1 MNLSVKNKTLI
12 FIVLIFLINLII
24 FAYIFYTNLQKE
36 LKEIKD
42 FNFNKIKSSYEKN
55 LQMQYKDFFVNKTN
69 ELLTDEIIYL
79 IENRDE
85 KELHK
90 KILPTF
96 NALKNEKL
104 LEKFYIHLND
114 ETTLLK
120 IQNSKLYETNTSKI
134 KDSSKLIHKNKTT
147 LFSYNDEFSEIYF
160 SVIVPIFKENTYIGA
175 FEYNCN
181 PKAILDFV
189 TNFNNISGLMT
200 FDNINQQSKIQFL
213 QIKDELYSPFLDDI
227 KNLKKSSDIY
237 ILKDT
242 KLIGIYS
249 FELKNLENHKI
260 GSFILFNN
268 LSKYQENFKKTMKE
282 FVIIGLSSLII
293 LLFVINIGF
302 NALITKLQISYN
314 KIKEFTNIIDENVIT
329 INTNL
334 KGEISYASEAY
345 CKISNYHKN
354 ELVNK
359 NANISTL
366 NDGIEISF
374 IEIIK
379 SINLNETWVGE
390 TKNYK
395 KDGTNFWLK
404 TTIIPILDKKN
415 SITSYTLISQDISDK
430 KIIEELSITDALTN
444 IYNRRYFNEIVPK
457 IIESSKRNNDL
468 VSFLLLDIDFFKLY
482 NDNYGHQMG
491 DDVLFKVA
499 NYLKNNLKRADDMI
513 FRVGGEEFVII
524 YKSLDKN
531 KSLLFANELKNAV
544 ENLNIIHEYSKV
556 SNYITISLGLVC
568 KYAND
573 IKSLDEIYKEA
584 DDLLYDAKKQGKNQ
598 VKSNISSL
606 KE

>member
-69 ELLTDEIIYL
+69 ELLNDELLEL
-79 IENRDE
+79 IEKKDTQ
-85 KELHK
+85 LLYK

-104 LEKFYIHLND
+104 LERFYIHLND

-120 IQNSKLYETNTSKI
+120 IQNSKTYDTNILRI
-134 KDSSKLIHKNKTT
+134 KDSSKLIHKDKTT

-189 TNFNNISGLMT
+189 TNFNNISGVMT
-200 FDNINQQSKIQFL
+200 FDNLSQQSKIQFL
-213 QIKDELYSPFLDDI
+213 QIKDELYSPFLNDI

-249 FELKNLENHKI
+249 FELKNLQNEKI

-282 FVIIGLSSLII
+282 FIIIGLSSLLI

-334 KGEISYASEAY
+334 QGKIIYVSQAY
-345 CKISNYHKN
+345 CKISNYDKD
-354 ELVNK
+354 ELIGKDSNIITIKDNIQIDFNK
-359 NANISTL
+359 ML
-366 NDGIEISF
+366 NS
-374 IEIIK
+374 IK
-379 SINLNETWVGE
+379 FDKTWVGE

-404 TTIIPILDKKN
+404 TTIIPRLDKKN
-415 SITSYTLISQDISDK
+415 NIISYTLISQDISDK

-491 DDVLFKVA
+491 DDVLFNVA
-499 NYLKNNLKRADDMI
+499 TYLKNNLKRADDMI

-524 YKSLDKN
+524 YKSLDEN
-531 KSLLFANELKNAV
+531 KALLFANELKKGV
-544 ENLNIIHEYSKV
+544 EDLNIKHEFSKV
-556 SNYITISLGLVC
+556 NKFVTISLGLVC
-568 KYAND
+568 KYGND
-573 IKSLDEIYKEA
+573 IKNLDEIYKQA
-584 DDLLYDAKKQGKNQ
+584 DELLYQAKREGKNQ
-598 VKSNISSL
+598 VRSNISSL